1 MKAHLLRIKQ
11 FIIAENLHRIFLI
24 IMSLLLFGA
33 IGLAIFEPQVKWFN
47 ALWWSIVTLTTV
59 GYGDIAPTTTGGR
72 IIGAILMLVGIGV
85 LGMFTATIAS
95 VFVEQKLKVNR
106 GMGKVNFENHIIIC
120 QWNFRA
126 KEIWRELRAD
136 KRVADSPI
144 VLIADIPEK
153 PVDDPKL
160 VYIKGA
166 IDEATL
172 IRANLEK
179 AKTVIILGNDQL
191 DEMARDAQVV
201 LAALIIESMNP
212 EVYTIA
218 ELVNE
223 QNVPHCR
230 RAKVDEVI
238 VLNEFSSRLISRAAV
253 DHGVTRLLAELLS
266 ASTGNNIYQLDV
278 PQEFAG
284 KPFSEVFVGMK
295 HHKNCIVT
303 AIFRESENRIITN
316 PGIDEIVQPGDQLV
330 VIAT

>member
-1 MKAHLLRIKQ
+1 MKTLLLRIKQ

-24 IMSLLLFGA
+24 ILSLLLFGA
-33 IGLAIFEPQVKWFN
+33 IGLAVFEPQVNWFN

-106 GMGKVNFENHIIIC
+106 GMGKAMFENHIIIC

-136 KRVADSPI
+136 KRIAKRPI
-144 VLIADIPEK
+144 VLIADIAEK
-153 PVDDPKL
+153 PVDDPNL
-160 VYIKGA
+160 VFINGA
-166 IDEATL
+166 VNEETL
-172 IRANLEK
+172 KRANLEK
-179 AKTVIILGNDQL
+179 AKTVIILGNDNL

-218 ELVNE
+218 ELINE
-223 QNVPHCR
+223 QNVSHCR

-238 VLNEFSSRLISRAAV
+238 VLNEFSSRLISRAAI

-266 ASTGNNIYQLDV
+266 AGTGNNIYQLNV
-278 PQEFAG
+278 PKEFVD
-284 KPFSEVFVGMK
+284 KPFSEVFIGMK

-303 AIFRESENRIITN
+303 AIFRETENRIITN
-316 PGIDEIVQPGDQLV
+316 PGIDEIVQANDQLV